1 MVERSVTSS
10 GHYSMLSKQFFVGC
24 PVLGRAA
31 YSLFFFVLCDSIFEN
46 NWVLHWDSVVLWD
59 GVRICILIYA
69 ALHKMLFYEV
79 MFCYSIGRWTKT
91 TRAVV
96 LKDALFWGI
105 PLALK
110 QGWWIMRRFMRLNFW
125 QEIYEVLI
133 CILTYI
139 STSWNTEYRFW
150 KAA

>member
-1 MVERSVTSS
+1 MWC
-10 GHYSMLSKQFFVGC
+10 GLFFYAVIFCYFLLEYRNGSFEGC
-24 PVLGRAA
+24 TVLVRWFYVLP
-31 YSLFFFVLCDSIFEN
+31 YSLFYAAQFLTSKN
-46 NWVLHWDSVVLWD
+46 Y

-150 KAA
+150 KAV